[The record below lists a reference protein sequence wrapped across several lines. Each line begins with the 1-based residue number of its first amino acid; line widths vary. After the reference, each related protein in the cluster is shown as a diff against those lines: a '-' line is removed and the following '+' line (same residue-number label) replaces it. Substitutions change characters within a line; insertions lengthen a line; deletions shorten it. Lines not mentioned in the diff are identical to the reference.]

1 MHDFDYDAMQKKRI
15 ARGASHMKRGSKSKK
30 RTLPSDYLTA
40 AQKRRLNGPVS
51 TYKLD
56 EPMSWE
62 SFKAMPEDL
71 QKQYIL
77 RLQENY
83 GANDEMIGKMFK
95 KSDTVVLRLRNALN
109 IKPIGKCKLNR
120 NEKAIRDAKWDAFCN
135 GVVGGKPGE
144 PKKIENDE
152 VEETCDEI
160 DDFVGFGDPEIEVEV
175 EVEEPV
181 KAPEQIEIEEME
193 PIEEPIEEPVK
204 APEKDKSVDFLM
216 TEKLDVTFVSDSGDL
231 ETVFQLLKQLGSHA
245 GRCRIRI
252 EIEAV

>member
-30 RTLPSDYLTA
+30 CTLPSDYLTA

-71 QKQYIL
+71 QKKYIL
-77 RLQENY
+77 NLQETY
-83 GANDEMIGKMFK
+83 QTNDKMIAKLFG
-95 KSDTVVLRLRNALN
+95 KSDVTVGEHRKRLGL
-109 IKPIGKCKLNR
+109 KPIGKSR
-120 NEKAIRDAKWDAFCN
+120 MTRDEVAVRDAKWDAFCN

-144 PKKIENDE
+144 PKKIENNE
-152 VEETCDEI
+152 VEEPHDEI
-160 DDFVGFGDPEIEVEV
+160 NDFVGFGDP

-181 KAPEQIEIEEME
+181 KAPEQIEIEEMG
-193 PIEEPIEEPVK
+193 PIEEPVK
-204 APEKDKSVDFLM
+204 APEKEKPVDFLM

-231 ETVFQLLKQLGSHA
+231 DTVFQLLKQLGSHA

>member
-30 RTLPSDYLTA
+30 CTLPSDYLTA

-56 EPMSWE
+56 EPMNWE

-71 QKQYIL
+71 QKKYIL
-77 RLQENY
+77 NLQETY
-83 GANDEMIGKMFK
+83 QANDKMIAKLFG
-95 KSDTVVLRLRNALN
+95 KSDVTVGEHRKRLGL
-109 IKPIGKCKLNR
+109 KPTGKSR
-120 NEKAIRDAKWDAFCN
+120 MTRDEVAVRDAKWDAFCN

-144 PKKIENDE
+144 PKKIENNE
-152 VEETCDEI
+152 VEEPHDDI
-160 DDFVGFGDPEIEVEV
+160 DDFVGFGDPEI
-175 EVEEPV
+175 EEPV
-181 KAPEQIEIEEME
+181 KAPEQIEIEEIE
-193 PIEEPIEEPVK
+193 PIEEPVEEPVK
-204 APEKDKSVDFLM
+204 APEKERSVDFLM

-231 ETVFQLLKQLGSHA
+231 ETVFQILKQLGSHA

>member
-1 MHDFDYDAMQKKRI
+1 MNDFDYDVMQKKRI
-15 ARGASHMKRGSKSKK
+15 ARGASRMKRGSKSKK
-30 RTLPSDYLTA
+30 CTLPSDYLTA
-40 AQKRRLNGPVS
+40 AQKRRLNGPVN

-56 EPMSWE
+56 EPMSLE

-95 KSDTVVLRLRNALN
+95 KSDTIALRLRNSLN
-109 IKPIGKCKLNR
+109 IKPLGKCKLNR
-120 NEKAIRDAKWDAFCN
+120 NEKAIRDTKWDAFCN

-152 VEETCDEI
+152 VEKSCN
-160 DDFVGFGDPEIEVEV
+160 
-175 EVEEPV
+175 
-181 KAPEQIEIEEME
+181 EIEEME
-193 PIEEPIEEPVK
+193 PIEEPVEEPVK
-204 APEKDKSVDFLM
+204 APKKEKPVNFLM

-231 ETVFQLLKQLGSHA
+231 ETVFQILKQLGSHA
-245 GRCRIRI
+245 GRCRIHI

>member
-15 ARGASHMKRGSKSKK
+15 AHGASHMKRGSKSKK
-30 RTLPSDYLTA
+30 CTLPSDYLTD

-71 QKQYIL
+71 QKKYIL
-77 RLQENY
+77 NLQETY
-83 GANDEMIGKMFK
+83 QANNDMLGKMFGVTGVSVCK
-95 KSDTVVLRLRNALN
+95 MRHALG
-109 IKPIGKCKLNR
+109 IGAMGQSKMTR
-120 NEKAIRDAKWDAFCN
+120 DEVAVRDAKWDAFCN

-144 PKKIENDE
+144 PKKIENNE
-152 VEETCDEI
+152 VEELYDEI
-160 DDFVGFGDPEIEVEV
+160 NDFVGFGDPEVE
-175 EVEEPV
+175 
-181 KAPEQIEIEEME
+181 EQIEIKEMG
-193 PIEEPIEEPVK
+193 PIEEPVK
-204 APEKDKSVDFLM
+204 APEKEKSVDFLM

>member
-1 MHDFDYDAMQKKRI
+1 MNDFDYDVMQKKRI
-15 ARGASHMKRGSKSKK
+15 ARGASRMKRGSKSKK
-30 RTLPSDYLTA
+30 CTLPSDYLTA
-40 AQKRRLNGPVS
+40 AQKRRLNGPVN

-56 EPMSWE
+56 EPMSLE

-77 RLQENY
+77 GLQENY

-95 KSDTVVLRLRNALN
+95 KSDTIALRLRNSLN
-109 IKPIGKCKLNR
+109 IKPLGKCKLNR
-120 NEKAIRDAKWDAFCN
+120 NEKAIRDTKWDAFCN

-144 PKKIENDE
+144 PKKIENDD
-152 VEETCDEI
+152 VEKSCNEI
-160 DDFVGFGDPEIEVEV
+160 YDFVGFGDP

-204 APEKDKSVDFLM
+204 ASEKEKPVNFLM
-216 TEKLDVTFVSDSGDL
+216 TEKLDVTFVSNSGDL
-231 ETVFQLLKQLGSHA
+231 ETVFQLLKQVGSHT
-245 GRCRIRI
+245 GRCRIHI

>member
-30 RTLPSDYLTA
+30 CTLPSDYLTA

-56 EPMSWE
+56 EPMKWE

-71 QKQYIL
+71 QKKYIL
-77 RLQENY
+77 GLQENY

-95 KSDTVVLRLRNALN
+95 KSDTVALRVRNTLN
-109 IKPIGKCKLNR
+109 IKPLGKCKLNR
-120 NEKAIRDAKWDAFCN
+120 NEKAIRDAKWEAFCN

-144 PKKIENDE
+144 PKKFENNE
-152 VEETCDEI
+152 VEEPHDDI
-160 DDFVGFGDPEIEVEV
+160 DDFVGFGDPEI
-175 EVEEPV
+175 EEPV
-181 KAPEQIEIEEME
+181 KAPEQIEIEE
-193 PIEEPIEEPVK
+193 IEPIEEPVEEPVK
-204 APEKDKSVDFLM
+204 TSEKEKSVDFLM
-216 TEKLDVTFVSDSGDL
+216 AEKLDVTFVSDSGDL
-231 ETVFQLLKQLGSHA
+231 ETIFQLLKQLGSHA

>member
-15 ARGASHMKRGSKSKK
+15 ARGAAHMKHGSKSKK
-30 RTLPSDYLTA
+30 CTLPSDYLTD

-71 QKQYIL
+71 QKKYIL

-95 KSDTVVLRLRNALN
+95 KSDTIALRLRNTLN
-109 IKPIGKCKLNR
+109 IKPLGNCKLNR
-120 NEKAIRDAKWDAFCN
+120 KEKAIRDAKWDAFCN

-144 PKKIENDE
+144 PKKIENNE
-152 VEETCDEI
+152 VEELHDEI
-160 DDFVGFGDPEIEVEV
+160 NDFVGFGDP

-181 KAPEQIEIEEME
+181 KAPEQIEIKEMD
-193 PIEEPIEEPVK
+193 PIEESIK
-204 APEKDKSVDFLM
+204 APEKEKPVDFLM

-245 GRCRIRI
+245 GRCRIHI
-252 EIEAV
+252 EIEAI

>member
-15 ARGASHMKRGSKSKK
+15 ARGASYMKRGSKSKK
-30 RTLPSDYLTA
+30 CTLPSDYLTA

-77 RLQENY
+77 NLQNTY
-83 GANDEMIGKMFK
+83 QANDKMVGKMFG
-95 KSDTVVLRLRNALN
+95 KSDVTVGEHRKRLGL
-109 IKPIGKCKLNR
+109 KPIGKSMMTR
-120 NEKAIRDAKWDAFCN
+120 DEKAIRDAKWNAFCN

-144 PKKIENDE
+144 PKKIENNE
-152 VEETCDEI
+152 VEELHDEI
-160 DDFVGFGDPEIEVEV
+160 NDFVGFGDP

-181 KAPEQIEIEEME
+181 KAPEQIEIEEMD
-193 PIEEPIEEPVK
+193 PIKESVEESVK
-204 APEKDKSVDFLM
+204 TPEKEKSVDFLM
-216 TEKLDVTFVSDSGDL
+216 TEKLNVTFVSDSGDL

-245 GRCRIRI
+245 GKCRIHI
-252 EIEAV
+252 EIEAL

>member
-30 RTLPSDYLTA
+30 CTLPSDYLTA

-56 EPMSWE
+56 EPMNWE

-71 QKQYIL
+71 QKKYIL
-77 RLQENY
+77 NLQETY
-83 GANDEMIGKMFK
+83 QANDKMIAKLFG
-95 KSDTVVLRLRNALN
+95 KSDVTVGEHRKRLGLN
-109 IKPIGKCKLNR
+109 PIGKSR
-120 NEKAIRDAKWDAFCN
+120 MTRDEVAVRDAKWDAFCN

-144 PKKIENDE
+144 PKKIENNE
-152 VEETCDEI
+152 AEELHDEI
-160 DDFVGFGDPEIEVEV
+160 NNFVGFGDPEIEEQI
-175 EVEEPV
+175 EIEEIEPIEESVEEPV
-181 KAPEQIEIEEME
+181 KAPEKE
-193 PIEEPIEEPVK
+193 
-204 APEKDKSVDFLM
+204 KSVDFLM
-216 TEKLDVTFVSDSGDL
+216 TEKLNVTFVSDSGDL

-245 GRCRIRI
+245 GKCRIHI

>member
-1 MHDFDYDAMQKKRI
+1 MHDFDYEVMQKKRI
-15 ARGASHMKRGSKSKK
+15 ARGAAHMKRK
-30 RTLPSDYLTA
+30 RKGCSLPSDNLTA

-77 RLQENY
+77 NLQNTY
-83 GANDEMIGKMFK
+83 QANDKMIGKLFG
-95 KSDTVVLRLRNALN
+95 KSDVTVGEYRKKLGIN
-109 IKPIGKCKLNR
+109 PIGKSKMTR
-120 NEKAIRDAKWDAFCN
+120 DEKTVCDAKWDAFCN

-152 VEETCDEI
+152 VEESCDEI
-160 DDFVGFGDPEIEVEV
+160 DDEVEG
-175 EVEEPV
+175 PV

-193 PIEEPIEEPVK
+193 LIEEPVEEPVK
-204 APEKDKSVDFLM
+204 APEKEKSVDFLM

-245 GRCRIRI
+245 GKCSIHI
-252 EIEAV
+252 EIEAM

>member
-1 MHDFDYDAMQKKRI
+1 MNDFDYDAMQKKRI
-15 ARGASHMKRGSKSKK
+15 ARGAAHMKRK
-30 RTLPSDYLTA
+30 RKGCSLPSDNLTA

-51 TYKLD
+51 IYKLD

-77 RLQENY
+77 NLQNTY
-83 GANDEMIGKMFK
+83 QANDKMIGKLFG
-95 KSDTVVLRLRNALN
+95 KSDVTVGEYRKKLGIN
-109 IKPIGKCKLNR
+109 PIGKSKMTR
-120 NEKAIRDAKWDAFCN
+120 DEKTVCDAKWDAFCN

-152 VEETCDEI
+152 VEESCDGI
-160 DDFVGFGDPEIEVEV
+160 DDEVEG
-175 EVEEPV
+175 PV

-193 PIEEPIEEPVK
+193 PIEEPVEEPVK
-204 APEKDKSVDFLM
+204 APEKEKSVNFLM

-231 ETVFQLLKQLGSHA
+231 ETVFQLLKQVGSHT
-245 GRCRIRI
+245 GRCRIHI

>member
-30 RTLPSDYLTA
+30 CTLPSDYLTA

-56 EPMSWE
+56 EPMNWE

-71 QKQYIL
+71 QKKYIL
-77 RLQENY
+77 GLQEMY
-83 GANDEMIGKMFK
+83 QANDKMIAKLFG
-95 KSDTVVLRLRNALN
+95 KSDVTVGEHRKRLGLN
-109 IKPIGKCKLNR
+109 PIGKSKMTR
-120 NEKAIRDAKWDAFCN
+120 DEVAVRDAKWEAFCN

-144 PKKIENDE
+144 PKKIENNE
-152 VEETCDEI
+152 VEEPYDEI
-160 DDFVGFGDPEIEVEV
+160 DDFVGFGDPEVE
-175 EVEEPV
+175 
-181 KAPEQIEIEEME
+181 EQIEIKE
-193 PIEEPIEEPVK
+193 IEPIEEPVEEPVK
-204 APEKDKSVDFLM
+204 EPEKEKSVDFLM

-231 ETVFQLLKQLGSHA
+231 ETISQLLKQLGSHA

>member
-15 ARGASHMKRGSKSKK
+15 ARGASHMKRGSKKC
-30 RTLPSDYLTA
+30 TLPSDYLTA

-56 EPMSWE
+56 EPMNWE

-71 QKQYIL
+71 QKKYIL
-77 RLQENY
+77 NLQETY
-83 GANDEMIGKMFK
+83 QANNDMLGKMFGVSGVSVCK
-95 KSDTVVLRLRNALN
+95 MRRALGVGAMGQN
-109 IKPIGKCKLNR
+109 KMTR
-120 NEKAIRDAKWDAFCN
+120 DEVAVRDAKWDAFCN

-144 PKKIENDE
+144 PKKIENN
-152 VEETCDEI
+152 
-160 DDFVGFGDPEIEVEV
+160 

-181 KAPEQIEIEEME
+181 KAPEQIEIEEMN
-193 PIEEPIEEPVK
+193 PIKESVEEPVEEPVK
-204 APEKDKSVDFLM
+204 TSEKGKSVDFLM

>member
-15 ARGASHMKRGSKSKK
+15 ARGAAHMKRGNKK
-30 RTLPSDYLTA
+30 CTLPSDYLTA

-56 EPMSWE
+56 EPMNWE

-71 QKQYIL
+71 QKKYIL
-77 RLQENY
+77 NLQETY
-83 GANDEMIGKMFK
+83 QANNDMLGKMFGVTGV
-95 KSDTVVLRLRNALN
+95 SVCRMRNALG
-109 IKPIGKCKLNR
+109 IKAMGQSKMTHD
-120 NEKAIRDAKWDAFCN
+120 EVTVRDAKWDAFCN
-135 GVVGGKPGE
+135 GVIGGKPGE
-144 PKKIENDE
+144 PKKIENNE
-152 VEETCDEI
+152 VEELHDEI
-160 DDFVGFGDPEIEVEV
+160 NDFVGFGDP

-181 KAPEQIEIEEME
+181 KAPEQIEIEEMD
-193 PIEEPIEEPVK
+193 PIEEPVEEPVK
-204 APEKDKSVDFLM
+204 APEKEKSVDFLM
-216 TEKLDVTFVSDSGDL
+216 TEKLNVTFVSDSGDL

>member
-30 RTLPSDYLTA
+30 CTLPSDYLTA

-56 EPMSWE
+56 EPMNWE

-71 QKQYIL
+71 QKKYIL
-77 RLQENY
+77 GLQENY

-95 KSDTVVLRLRNALN
+95 KSDTVALRVRNALN
-109 IKPIGKCKLNR
+109 IKPLGKCKLNR
-120 NEKAIRDAKWDAFCN
+120 NEKAIRDAKWEAFCN

-144 PKKIENDE
+144 PKKFENNE
-152 VEETCDEI
+152 VEEPHDEI
-160 DDFVGFGDPEIEVEV
+160 DDFVGFGDPEIE
-175 EVEEPV
+175 EPV
-181 KAPEQIEIEEME
+181 KTPEQIEIEKIE
-193 PIEEPIEEPVK
+193 PIEESVEEFVEEPVK
-204 APEKDKSVDFLM
+204 EPEKEKSVDFLM

-231 ETVFQLLKQLGSHA
+231 ETIFQLLKQLGSHA